1 MVGEK
6 TQWDVE
12 TMKNSMEMAK
22 LDAQVYEVE
31 KQIQLLKLY
40 AKINR

>member
-1 MVGEK
+1 
-6 TQWDVE
+6 
-12 TMKNSMEMAK
+12 MKNSMEMAK
-22 LDAQVYEVE
+22 LDGQIYEVE

>member
-1 MVGEK
+1 
-6 TQWDVE
+6 
-12 TMKNSMEMAK
+12 MKNSMEMAK
-22 LDAQVYEVE
+22 LDAEIYGIE